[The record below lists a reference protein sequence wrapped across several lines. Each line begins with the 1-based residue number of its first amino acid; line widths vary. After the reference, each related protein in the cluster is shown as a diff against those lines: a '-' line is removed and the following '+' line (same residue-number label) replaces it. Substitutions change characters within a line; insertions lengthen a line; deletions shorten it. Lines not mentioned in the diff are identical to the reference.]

1 MRRAEGLGSPPSG
14 LRSVLELVEGRLEA
28 GERGEPLLAFV
39 AGGEVEL
46 HEDELRSARRRAML
60 VLAAGGDPRRE
71 LEIDSRAVLV
81 LADDLDSPERRR
93 GLRAGLAA
101 LRASASGLHGVSR
114 LLDELEADS
123 TLAWRAFA
131 WALLAE
137 ELD

>member
-1 MRRAEGLGSPPSG
+1 VQRAEGVGSPPSP

-39 AGGEVEL
+39 AGGDVEL
-46 HEDELRSARRRAML
+46 HEDELRPARRRAML

-81 LADDLDSPERRR
+81 LADDLDSPERR
-93 GLRAGLAA
+93 GALLTGLAA
-101 LRASASGLHGVSR
+101 LRAPASGLQRVSR
-114 LLDELEADS
+114 LLAELEADS
-123 TLAWRAFA
+123 ALAWRAYA

-137 ELD
+137 ELE

>member
-1 MRRAEGLGSPPSG
+1 VRRAEGLGSPPSG

-81 LADDLDSPERRR
+81 LADDLESPERRR
-93 GLRAGLAA
+93 ALRAGLAA
-101 LRASASGLHGVSR
+101 LRAPASGLHGVSR

-137 ELD
+137 ELE